1 MSKKSISDIK
11 KGLVDNC
18 GHCDA
23 KCNDKIQLFW
33 ECAGETFG
41 FDVCSPSHPMH
52 QAFITF
58 LEMREE
64 EEEEEEEE

>member
-1 MSKKSISDIK
+1 MASQKMNSK
-11 KGLVDNC
+11 N
-18 GHCDA
+18 A
-23 KCNDKIQLFW
+23 ELFW

-41 FDVCSPSHPMH
+41 FDVCRPSHPMH

-64 EEEEEEEE
+64 EEEEEESEEEEEED